1 MIESPT
7 ILKALISIIA
17 AAGAIIIVV
26 PTIKFLRD
34 VVPFAYPT
42 ARVRARMGRLFTDR
56 QLTEIMETENLK
68 EFKNYLR
75 GFPDYAKYI
84 DEYPIEKALES
95 QLAEIYQL
103 ITEIAPKRIKRVFEA
118 QSKKWDIR
126 NIKSLLTAKDTGL
139 SPEETMDLII
149 PFGELK
155 GKLKKLTDLKT
166 VEDIVTALED
176 TEYGPMLEEAL
187 PNYQKTRL
195 LLPFE
200 AALDKY
206 YMETLLGILEEISI
220 PKEDAEIL
228 RTYYGTQVD
237 AANIKIILRAKAD
250 NLKYDDI
257 KPYIIPE
264 GYQLPEWKL
273 QDLIEAEDIKGIIN
287 ELEGTDYGPV
297 LTEALPEYEKTRS
310 LATFEKALEKY
321 INETARTFALK
332 RPLGVGPMIT
342 FLSRK
347 EAEIKN
353 LKVIARS
360 KREIGLPEALIKEM
374 LI

>member
-56 QLTEIMETENLK
+56 QLTEVMETENLK

-103 ITEIAPKRIKRVFEA
+103 ITEIAPKRIKGVFEA
-118 QSKKWDIR
+118 QSKKWDIK

-139 SPEETMDLII
+139 SPEETMNLII

-155 GKLKKLTDLKT
+155 DKIKNLTDLET

-176 TEYGPMLEEAL
+176 TEYGPILESAL
-187 PNYQKTRL
+187 PDYEKTRM

-220 PKEDAEIL
+220 PKEDIEIL
-228 RTYYGTQVD
+228 RTYFGTQVD

-250 NLKYDDI
+250 NLKYEDI

-273 QDLIEAEDIKGIIN
+273 QDLIEAEDIKGIIS

-297 LTEALPEYEKTRS
+297 LADALPEYEKTRS
-310 LATFEKALEKY
+310 LATFEKALEKH

-360 KREIGLPEALIKEM
+360 KREVGLPETLIKEM

>member
-1 MIESPT
+1 MIDSPT
-7 ILKALISIIA
+7 MLKALISIVA

-103 ITEIAPKRIKRVFEA
+103 ITEIAPKRLKRVFEV
-118 QSKKWDIR
+118 QSKKWDIK

-139 SPEETMDLII
+139 SPEETLNLLI

-155 GKLKKLTDLKT
+155 DKLEKLTDLKT
-166 VEDIVTALED
+166 VEDIITALED
-176 TEYGPMLEEAL
+176 TEYGPILEAAL
-187 PNYQKTRL
+187 PDYEETGM

-206 YMETLLGILEEISI
+206 YMETLLEVLEEVSI
-220 PKEDAEIL
+220 PKEDTEIL
-228 RTYYGTQVD
+228 RTYFGAQID
-237 AANIKIILRAKAD
+237 ATNLKIILRAKAD
-250 NLKYDDI
+250 NLKYEDI
-257 KPYIIPE
+257 SPYIIPE
-264 GYQLPEWKL
+264 SYQLPEWKL
-273 QDLIEAEDIKGIIN
+273 EYLMEAENIKGIIN

-297 LTEALPEYEKTRS
+297 LAEALPEYEETGS
-310 LATFEKALEKY
+310 LATFERALEKY

-332 RPLGVGPMIT
+332 RPLGVGPIIT

-360 KREIGLPEALIKEM
+360 KREPSFPQPLLKEM

>member
-1 MIESPT
+1 MIDSPT
-7 ILKALISIIA
+7 ILKALISIVA

-26 PTIKFLRD
+26 PTIRFLRD

-56 QLTEIMETENLK
+56 QLTEVMETENLK

-103 ITEIAPKRIKRVFEA
+103 ITEIVPKRLKRVFEV
-118 QSKKWDIR
+118 QSKKWDIK

-139 SPEETMDLII
+139 SPEETLDLLI

-155 GKLKKLTDLKT
+155 DKLEKLTELKT
-166 VEDIVTALED
+166 VEDIITAFED
-176 TEYGPMLEEAL
+176 TEYGPILEAAL
-187 PNYQKTRL
+187 PDYEKTGM

-206 YMETLLGILEEISI
+206 YMETLLEVLEEVSI
-220 PKEDAEIL
+220 PKEDTEIL
-228 RTYYGTQVD
+228 RTYFGAQID
-237 AANIKIILRAKAD
+237 ATNLKIILRAKAD
-250 NLKYDDI
+250 NLKYEDI
-257 KPYIIPE
+257 SPYIIE

-273 QDLIEAEDIKGIIN
+273 EYLMEAENIKGIIS

-297 LTEALPEYEKTRS
+297 LAEALPEYEETRS
-310 LATFEKALEKY
+310 LATFERALEKY

-332 RPLGVGPMIT
+332 RPLGVGPIIT

-360 KREIGLPEALIKEM
+360 KREPSFSQPLLKEM

>member
-1 MIESPT
+1 MIDSPT
-7 ILKALISIIA
+7 ILKALISIVA

-26 PTIKFLRD
+26 PTIRFLRD

-56 QLTEIMETENLK
+56 QLTEVMETENLK

-103 ITEIAPKRIKRVFEA
+103 ITEIVPKRLKRVFEV
-118 QSKKWDIR
+118 QSKKWDIK

-139 SPEETMDLII
+139 SPEETLDLLI

-155 GKLKKLTDLKT
+155 DKLEKLTELKT
-166 VEDIVTALED
+166 VEDIITAFED
-176 TEYGPMLEEAL
+176 TEYGPILEAAL
-187 PNYQKTRL
+187 PDYEKTGM

-206 YMETLLGILEEISI
+206 YMETLLEVLEEVSI
-220 PKEDAEIL
+220 PKEDTEIL
-228 RTYYGTQVD
+228 RTYFGAQID
-237 AANIKIILRAKAD
+237 ATNLKIILRAKAD
-250 NLKYDDI
+250 NLKYEDI
-257 KPYIIPE
+257 SPYIIE

-273 QDLIEAEDIKGIIN
+273 EYLMEAENIKGIIS

-297 LTEALPEYEKTRS
+297 LAEALPEYEETRS
-310 LATFEKALEKY
+310 LATFERALEKY

-332 RPLGVGPMIT
+332 RPLGVGPIIT

-360 KREIGLPEALIKEM
+360 KREPSFPQPLLKEM